1 MEVPS
6 RAIPTKGDPRSAPG
20 GRSVRAA
27 EWNGFV
33 RAVIIQTVL
42 FTAVKNAGNQLKELE
57 MSGSSNVVLVHGG
70 WADGS
75 SWSAVIE
82 RLQKKGFNVT
92 APQFALTK
100 LSDDVAR
107 LREVLARQDGPTI
120 VVGHSY
126 GGQIMTALGKD
137 APNVVG
143 LVYVAAFALDEGEA
157 LGAVLSQGPPPP
169 AIAHLSAD
177 KQGYSWLPLDDFVN
191 HFAGDV

>member
-20 GRSVRAA
+20 GPSVRAA

-42 FTAVKNAGNQLKELE
+42 FTAVRNAGNQLKEFE

-107 LREVLARQDGPTI
+107 LRDVLARQDGPTI

-126 GGQIMTALGKD
+126 GGRIMKALGNHPPQLAG
-137 APNVVG
+137 APLFPPVR
-143 LVYVAAFALDEGEA
+143 AAPGGDPLAP
-157 LGAVLSQGPPPP
+157 LSSQTPSPPP
-169 AIAHLSAD
+169 
-177 KQGYSWLPLDDFVN
+177 
-191 HFAGDV
+191 